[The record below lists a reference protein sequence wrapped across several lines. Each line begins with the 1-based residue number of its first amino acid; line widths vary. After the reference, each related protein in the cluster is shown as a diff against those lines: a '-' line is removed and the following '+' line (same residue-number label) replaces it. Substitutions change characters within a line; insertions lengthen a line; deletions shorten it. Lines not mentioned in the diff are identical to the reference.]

1 MTTVAFIGL
10 GAMGSLMAKNL
21 VAAGMTLRVYN
32 RQSERTRAFAEMGVP
47 VFETP
52 AKAAQGADFVV
63 SMVADDDATRS
74 VMLGAEGVVGAA
86 NAGTVII
93 DSSTNT
99 PSASREVAQR
109 AAERGIAYLDAP
121 VSGSLPQ
128 ARGRE
133 LVFMVGGERA
143 AFERAQPL
151 FAAMGRQT
159 SYMGASGSGASIK
172 LINNML
178 SGTVSTALAEALTVA
193 EAAGLDAK
201 AVQEVLGEG
210 AAASRLLK
218 GKMPKM
224 LGRDFSPQF
233 QLSLMEKDLRY
244 FLALAQ
250 SVDVPAPIASLVRS
264 QLQSARRAGLGGLDV
279 AAVYLQ
285 SSGRQARQG
294 PPSE

>member
-1 MTTVAFIGL
+1 
-10 GAMGSLMAKNL
+10 
-21 VAAGMTLRVYN
+21 
-32 RQSERTRAFAEMGVP
+32 MGVP
-47 VFETP
+47 AFDTP
-52 AKAAQGADFVV
+52 ATAAQGADFVV

-86 NAGTVII
+86 NPGTVII

-159 SYMGASGSGASIK
+159 SYMGTSGSGASIK

-210 AAASRLLK
+210 ATASRLLK

>member
-1 MTTVAFIGL
+1 
-10 GAMGSLMAKNL
+10 
-21 VAAGMTLRVYN
+21 
-32 RQSERTRAFAEMGVP
+32 
-47 VFETP
+47 
-52 AKAAQGADFVV
+52 
-63 SMVADDDATRS
+63 
-74 VMLGAEGVVGAA
+74 
-86 NAGTVII
+86 
-93 DSSTNT
+93 
-99 PSASREVAQR
+99 
-109 AAERGIAYLDAP
+109 
-121 VSGSLPQ
+121 
-128 ARGRE
+128 
-133 LVFMVGGERA
+133 MVGGERA

-178 SGTVSTALAEALTVA
+178 SGTVSTALAEALAVA